1 MQDMYKLSNPT
12 RNVNTGRLNSLLLFV
27 LMGCFVL
34 SACSVRKGI
43 QSFFAEVSPVA
54 STSVKAS
61 KICTV
66 ASSSADESLLFKQNV
81 TQMSASAL
89 VLFFLLPDFL
99 LSVLFFKK
107 DKYSAVPS
115 GPDLSGSPVPLF
127 IKNRLLLI

>member
-1 MQDMYKLSNPT
+1 MYKISNPM
-12 RNVNTGRLNSLLLFV
+12 RNENASRLKPLLLFV

-54 STSVKAS
+54 ATSVKAS
-61 KICTV
+61 KICT
-66 ASSSADESLLFKQNV
+66 ASLNSADGNLLFKQDV
-81 TQMSASAL
+81 TRKLPTAL

-99 LSVLFFKK
+99 LSVFFFKK
-107 DKYSAVPS
+107 DKYLAVPS
-115 GPDLSGSPVPLF
+115 NPDLSATAVPLF

>member
-1 MQDMYKLSNPT
+1 M
-12 RNVNTGRLNSLLLFV
+12 RNENTSRLKPLLLFV

-54 STSVKAS
+54 TTSVKAS
-61 KICTV
+61 KICSV
-66 ASSSADESLLFKQNV
+66 ALNSVDGNLLFKQNIP
-81 TQMSASAL
+81 QMSSSAL

-99 LSVLFFKK
+99 LSVFFLKK
-107 DKYSAVPS
+107 DKYLAVPS
-115 GPDLSGSPVPLF
+115 NPDLSGSPVPLF

>member
-1 MQDMYKLSNPT
+1 M
-12 RNVNTGRLNSLLLFV
+12 RNENTGRLKPLLLFV

-54 STSVKAS
+54 TTSVKVS

-66 ASSSADESLLFKQNV
+66 TLNSADEILFKQNV
-81 TQMSASAL
+81 TQTPASAL
-89 VLFFLLPDFL
+89 VLFFLLPDFM
-99 LSVLFFKK
+99 LSVFFFKK
-107 DKYSAVPS
+107 DKYLAVPTN
-115 GPDLSGSPVPLF
+115 PDLSGSPVPLF

>member
-1 MQDMYKLSNPT
+1 M
-12 RNVNTGRLNSLLLFV
+12 RNVNTSRLNPLLLFV

-43 QSFFAEVSPVA
+43 QSFFAEVNPVA
-54 STSVKAS
+54 ATSVKVS

-66 ASSSADESLLFKQNV
+66 ASNSADESLFFKQHV
-81 TQMSASAL
+81 TQKSASAL

-99 LSVLFFKK
+99 LSVLFPKK
-107 DKYSAVPS
+107 DKCSAVPTD
-115 GPDLSGSPVPLF
+115 PDLSGSPVPLF

>member
-1 MQDMYKLSNPT
+1 M
-12 RNVNTGRLNSLLLFV
+12 RNENASRLKPLLLFV

-54 STSVKAS
+54 TTNVKVS
-61 KICTV
+61 KICTTTLN
-66 ASSSADESLLFKQNV
+66 SADGILFKQNV
-81 TQMSASAL
+81 TQTSASAL

-99 LSVLFFKK
+99 LSVFFFKK
-107 DKYSAVPS
+107 DKYLAVPS
-115 GPDLSGSPVPLF
+115 NPDLSGSPVPLF

>member
-1 MQDMYKLSNPT
+1 M
-12 RNVNTGRLNSLLLFV
+12 RNENTSRLKPLLLFV

-54 STSVKAS
+54 TSSVKAS
-61 KICTV
+61 KICT
-66 ASSSADESLLFKQNV
+66 ASLNSADGILFKQNV

-89 VLFFLLPDFL
+89 ILFFLLPDFM
-99 LSVLFFKK
+99 LSVFFFKK
-107 DKYSAVPS
+107 DKYLAIPTS
-115 GPDLSGSPVPLF
+115 PDLSGSPVPLF